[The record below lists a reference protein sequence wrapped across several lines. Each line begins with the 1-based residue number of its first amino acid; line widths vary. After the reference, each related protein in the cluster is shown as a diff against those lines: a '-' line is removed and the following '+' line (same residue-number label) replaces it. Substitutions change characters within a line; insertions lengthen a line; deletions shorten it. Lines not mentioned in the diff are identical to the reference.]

1 MLFPCRNTPPCI
13 ATILTWAKSGRNTAK
28 CFLLQLN
35 VSKYKQ
41 NNTRRIRAVRCLYN
55 DVKRSHIRPVLTV
68 LRSES
73 PCALSLSL
81 ARPLARP
88 LALNKRHIT
97 PAFVVHTIWHSHWF
111 NIRFLE
117 TAAEN
122 PFPCVVPIQH
132 GLVLLLKHSSTL
144 ASTSCL
150 LRMLYTTERPTPRR
164 PRRHSPPGSSTP
176 YLPHAHISFTSKA
189 TTVSSPTKS
198 LLQRTEL
205 IRHSHMRNKNPV
217 NFTYPR
223 QVKGDRLLV

>member
-1 MLFPCRNTPPCI
+1 MASPRYKLITRLTGISTKARTGFNIVNRPRAVRVGRIMLFPCRNTPPCI

-41 NNTRRIRAVRCLYN
+41 NNRRRIRAVSCLYN

-97 PAFVVHTIWHSHWF
+97 PAFVVHTIWH
-111 NIRFLE
+111 
-117 TAAEN
+117 
-122 PFPCVVPIQH
+122 
-132 GLVLLLKHSSTL
+132 
-144 ASTSCL
+144 
-150 LRMLYTTERPTPRR
+150 
-164 PRRHSPPGSSTP
+164 
-176 YLPHAHISFTSKA
+176 
-189 TTVSSPTKS
+189 
-198 LLQRTEL
+198 
-205 IRHSHMRNKNPV
+205 
-217 NFTYPR
+217 
-223 QVKGDRLLV
+223 